1 MAMTI
6 RAGLDCHALIISLQQ
21 LHAGIAAQYLG
32 VIVSA
37 VCSNGTINLGFHEA
51 ACHKFPREI
60 FSPGRTVTG
69 MLPSPLWTEL
79 IKWPSS

>member
-21 LHAGIAAQYLG
+21 LHAGIPAQHLG

-37 VCSNGTINLGFHEA
+37 VCSNGTLNYGSHDA

-60 FSPGRTVTG
+60 FRPGRMLTG

-79 IKWPSS
+79 IKWLSS